1 MPHYCQIFL
10 DHSTDVNESL
20 EIATFRASRSVQ
32 TSGKPPGGIYF
43 IKSLATI
50 PNLDKVVFKNQPFED
65 AIENFVADE
74 TTNFVAC
81 DIQLMHSQGIRS
93 EIVEIYAQHVEDGSK
108 TFWSKCYGHKEE
120 NFLNLPDFKSVN
132 ECLKQFFE
140 VNTIYSV
147 KSCQVV
153 EANITNFYQLE
164 HQICKIDGYKK
175 CIISTLSYLICK
187 IYSHITVN

>member
-81 DIQLMHSQGIRS
+81 DIQLMQSQGIRS

-120 NFLNLPDFKSVN
+120 NFLNLPDFKSAN

-140 VNTIYSV
+140 VTLYIQSNPSTYRLCQGGHQVIYT
-147 KSCQVV
+147 C
-153 EANITNFYQLE
+153 ALL
-164 HQICKIDGYKK
+164 
-175 CIISTLSYLICK
+175 LSSLRI
-187 IYSHITVN
+187 